1 MSYDDWVSNFQRLE
15 ICYLGPDSMPEDDD
29 VDPDARK
36 WEGNLFEGG
45 WKRRVNAGGCRNNIC
60 MFLFLCSNVYVGVGM
75 CRIDILIFVRFLKK
89 KLRFGLERVW
99 FGSVQKN
106 LVPFGYYSYFVL
118 V

>member
-89 KLRFGLERVW
+89 NSDSVWNEFGLVRFRKIRFPSDIIVI
-99 FGSVQKN
+99 
-106 LVPFGYYSYFVL
+106 
-118 V
+118 